1 MNRDQLQG
9 RVRQIVGA
17 FREQWGKLIADQ
29 TLQMRG
35 ERDQRMAR
43 GQMGRGRA
51 EDLARDREARERR
64 ADRR

>member
-17 FREQWGKLIADQ
+17 LREQWGKLIADQ

-43 GQMGRGRA
+43 GQMGCGHA
-51 EDLARDREARERR
+51 EDLARERESRERR
-64 ADRR
+64 R